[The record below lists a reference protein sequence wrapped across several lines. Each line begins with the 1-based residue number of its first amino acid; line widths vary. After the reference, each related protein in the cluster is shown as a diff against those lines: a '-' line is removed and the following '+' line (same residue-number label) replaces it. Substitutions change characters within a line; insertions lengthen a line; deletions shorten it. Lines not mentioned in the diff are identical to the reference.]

1 MNLSTLEIKIKSL
14 EGISEVDFERS
25 EAFKSSKLNYES
37 AKKHN
42 KSTIEKNQR
51 NNINLKYS
59 QNSQN
64 DYSIKSALAG
74 QLYDVLVDEG
84 TLITLKLHLR

>member
-37 AKKHN
+37 LKKAQL
-42 KSTIEKNQR
+42 KVQLKKTKR

-59 QNSQN
+59 QNSQM
-64 DYSIKSALAG
+64 II
-74 QLYDVLVDEG
+74 VLKV
-84 TLITLKLHLR
+84 L

>member
-1 MNLSTLEIKIKSL
+1 MSRLKTISTTKVQL
-14 EGISEVDFERS
+14 
-25 EAFKSSKLNYES
+25 
-37 AKKHN
+37 
-42 KSTIEKNQR
+42 KNDQER

-84 TLITLKLHLR
+84 LCYSQTPLAINREANSFLLELEVDENDMVRVWLLGRKR

>member
-1 MNLSTLEIKIKSL
+1 L
-14 EGISEVDFERS
+14 
-25 EAFKSSKLNYES
+25 
-37 AKKHN
+37 
-42 KSTIEKNQR
+42 KNDQER

-74 QLYDVLVDEG
+74 QLYDVLDEG
-84 TLITLKLHLR
+84 TLITPQTPLAIIGRQIHSY

>member
-25 EAFKSSKLNYES
+25 ELAFKSSKLNYES
-37 AKKHN
+37 AKQLAQLKVQL
-42 KSTIEKNQR
+42 KNDQER

-64 DYSIKSALAG
+64 DYSIKSALR
-74 QLYDVLVDEG
+74 DNCMMFC
-84 TLITLKLHLR
+84 

>member
-1 MNLSTLEIKIKSL
+1 L
-14 EGISEVDFERS
+14 
-25 EAFKSSKLNYES
+25 
-37 AKKHN
+37 
-42 KSTIEKNQR
+42 KNDQER

-64 DYSIKSALAG
+64 DSIKSALAG

-84 TLITLKLHLR
+84 TLITPQTPLAIIGKANSFLLELEVDEIWCVWLLGRKR